1 MKNLIA
7 FKLPLS
13 ACILSLS
20 CSAFTKEIE
29 EIIVTSSLIDSS
41 VEALSNPL
49 HVITGESIATNASQS
64 IGASIGDLV
73 GLSSSDYGAAVGQPI
88 IRGMSGNRVKILN
101 NGLVVRDVSGL
112 GPDHANDVDLNNIQ
126 QIEVVRGPSSLLYS
140 SGTIGG
146 IVNIVDNTIA
156 RKDVVESAFR
166 LGLELQSVNNGDTQD
181 FSYQNNIGG
190 LNISAAFKDSQFDNF
205 DIPNGAVIHDEDD
218 HDDNA
223 AEENLTYVPNS
234 DSDST
239 FKRLGVS
246 KTGDW
251 GYFGLSFNDIENLYG
266 IPFHGEEHDEHEE
279 EGAESEEEHDGE
291 RIFSTTDSKA
301 INLEGSY
308 ILSNRWLQKI
318 DYQYRDSDYSLTEQ
332 HAEEEAHEED
342 ETEEPAGEH
351 HEEGPTVFKNDA
363 KEFAVIFDLTND
375 NLAQKVALNFVQED
389 LSIIGEEAYINPT
402 ESKELTLGYYLSKD
416 LDLIHLDFSVRHDQ
430 ISRKGSVSHE
440 DEHDEGHEEDAAEH
454 EEELEYFDR
463 DINNTSY
470 ALSLSRDIN
479 DSLEVNLG
487 LASVERAPSAVELLM
502 NGPHLATGRLE
513 VGNDSLDSEKSN
525 NIDLTFNYNHN
536 GFFAALT
543 FFQNDIDNFI
553 YLLDETDDEHASHD
567 EEEHHDELTLA
578 NYVQQDAK
586 FNGYELEIGNTFDL
600 ARGAL
605 TLSFATDSVSG
616 EFTDGKN
623 VPRITPQR
631 NIYKISYEE
640 DSLNFVL
647 SLKDVNAQNNTA
659 DGETATDGF
668 QILNVNLS
676 KTVTF
681 GTGHD
686 LTLSVFGKNLLN
698 EVSRNH
704 SSFVK
709 AEVPMAGKNLGLRA
723 SYSF

>member
-332 HAEEEAHEED
+332 HAEEEAYEED

-454 EEELEYFDR
+454 EEELEYFYR

-605 TLSFATDSVSG
+605 TLSFAKDSVSG